1 MVKLAS
7 KIFGDANEKQV
18 KKLRPLVKEIN
29 ELEPGVQALSDEQL
43 RAKTGEFRARLGEG
57 ETLDDILPEAF
68 AVVRESARRHVGM
81 RHFDVQ
87 LIGGIVLHQ
96 GKIAEMKTGEGKTL
110 VASLPLYLNALEGHG
125 AHLVTVN
132 DYLAKRDTQW
142 MGPIYDALGLSLGCL
157 QHESAFLFSRDKV
170 SDVPNMEHLVPV
182 SRREAYGADITY
194 GTNNEFGFDY
204 LRDNM
209 AVDLERMV
217 QRELHYAIVDEVD
230 NILVDEARTPLI
242 ISGPAEESTAI
253 YPTFARLVPR
263 LQRELDFTIDERH
276 KSVSLTEEGV
286 AKLEQWLGVKNIYD
300 PQNYRLTRYMEAALK
315 AEILYKCDRD
325 YVVKD
330 GEVVIVDD
338 FTGRLM
344 FGRRWSDGLHQ
355 AVEAK
360 EGVKIQ
366 QESITYA
373 TITLQNYFRL
383 YGKLAGMTGTA
394 WTERDEFFK
403 IYRLDVVVIPTHQ
416 PLIRHEFSDLVY
428 RTEEGKFRAAAEEI
442 EERHKAGQPVLV
454 GTVSIE
460 KSEYLSEMLKRRG
473 VPHQVL
479 NAKFHEREAGIIAQA
494 GSFKTV
500 TIATNMAGRG
510 TDIILGGKVDGRPQ
524 EEWEE
529 EHNKVVEV
537 GGLYIIG
544 TERHEA
550 RRIDNQLRGRSGR
563 QGDPGSSRF
572 YVSFQDDIMRRFAPD
587 WLPGMM
593 KSLGMDEDTP
603 IESKMVTRAIETAQ
617 TKVEG
622 YNFDIRKHVVEY
634 DDVMNMHRD
643 VIYSERCKILEGA
656 DLKANVMEM
665 VREEIGGVLDLH
677 LPGRREEE
685 WDLESFAA
693 EVETIFPLPPSLS
706 AKKLPELSREEIS
719 EKVIAAA
726 VEEYDRREKE
736 MGEDVMRALER
747 LVMLRVIDTLWV
759 EHLTA
764 TDEMRQGI
772 GLAAYGQQD
781 PLVVYKRE
789 AHDMWDQLLAN
800 IRRQITHSIYHVEL
814 ARRTAPSP
822 AADEALAGEEAA
834 PAETAAVPKAAA
846 RRDRVAV
853 AAGDRAAAR
862 RPVGSRKVGRNDP
875 CPCGSGKKYKKCCG
889 SAT

>member
-18 KKLRPLVKEIN
+18 KKLWPVVSQIN
-29 ELEPGVQALSDEQL
+29 ELEAAVQALSDEQL
-43 RAKTGEFRARLGEG
+43 RAKTDEFRARLGKG
-57 ETLDDILPEAF
+57 ETMDDILPETF

-157 QHESAFLFSRDKV
+157 QHESSYLYSGEKV

-182 SRREAYGADITY
+182 PRRQAYYADITY

-209 AVDLERMV
+209 AVDLERRV
-217 QRELHYAIVDEVD
+217 QREPHYAIVDEVD
-230 NILVDEARTPLI
+230 NILIDEARTPLI

-263 LQRELDFTIDERH
+263 LQQEVDFTIDEKMR
-276 KSVSLTEEGV
+276 SVALSEEGI
-286 AKLEQWLGVKNIYD
+286 AKLEQWLGIKNIYD

-315 AEILYKCDRD
+315 AEILYKLDRD

-416 PLIRHEFSDLVY
+416 TLIRHEFSDLVY
-428 RTEEGKFRAAAEEI
+428 RAEEGKFRAAVKEI
-442 EERHKAGQPVLV
+442 EEMHKVGQPVLV

-460 KSEYLSEMLKRRG
+460 KSEYLAEILKRRG
-473 VPHQVL
+473 IPHQVL
-479 NAKFHEREAGIIAQA
+479 NAKYHEKEAGIIAQA
-494 GSFKTV
+494 GRFGAV

-537 GGLYIIG
+537 GGLHIIG

-603 IESKMVTRAIETAQ
+603 IESGMVTKAIETAQ

-643 VIYSERCKILEGA
+643 VIYSERRKILEGA
-656 DLKANVMEM
+656 DLKSNVLDM
-665 VREEIGGVLDLH
+665 VREEIGGIMDFH

-685 WDLESFAA
+685 WDLESFAG
-693 EVETIFPLPPSLS
+693 EVEAIFPLPPSLS
-706 AKKLPELSREEIS
+706 AKKLLGLSREEIF
-719 EKVIAAA
+719 EKVISAAE
-726 VEEYDRREKE
+726 EEYERREGE
-736 MGEDVMRALER
+736 MGAEIMRALER
-747 LVMLRVIDTLWV
+747 IVMLRVIDTLWV

-789 AHDMWDQLLAN
+789 AHDMWQQLLAN

-814 ARRTAPSP
+814 APRTARPP
-822 AADEALAGEEAA
+822 VAAEAPEGEEAA
-834 PAETAAVPKAAA
+834 AEASPVSKAAA
-846 RRDRVAV
+846 RRGRVAV
-853 AAGDRAAAR
+853 AAGGRAAGR
-862 RPVGSRKVGRNDP
+862 RPIGAHKVGRNDP

-889 SAT
+889 GAA